1 MQIITI
7 SSARLPERVWL
18 KFDDDSLLP
27 LKVDDVIS
35 LKLKKFVD
43 LSASEY
49 DKVQKHS
56 ASYLLYE
63 YAIRQLAISPKTRLA
78 LDQKLRLYSQKI
90 IFKYNYTHNL
100 VSSLITTTLGI
111 VEEKGLINDAEFVAY
126 YIRRHP
132 RKSLMDLKFS
142 LQRLGVDLKDHPHL
156 FVSEKDKIRLLITKK
171 LRHQDLTDVNTK
183 NKLISFLCR
192 KGFALGDVKSIIDE
206 ILNSR

>member
-27 LKVDDVIS
+27 FKVDDVVL
-35 LKLKKFVD
+35 LKLKKFID
-43 LSASEY
+43 LSSTEY
-49 DKVQKHS
+49 ETVQKYS

-78 LDQKLRLYSQKI
+78 LDQKLRLYSRKI
-90 IFKYNYTHNL
+90 IFKYNYPSKL
-100 VSSLITTTLGI
+100 VSSLVPVTLEKI
-111 VEEKGLINDAEFVAY
+111 DEKGLINDDEFVAY

-132 RKSLMDLKFS
+132 HKSLMDIKFS
-142 LQRLGVDLKDHPHL
+142 LQHLGVDLKDHPHL
-156 FVSEKDKIRLLITKK
+156 FVSEKDKIRTLITKK

-192 KGFALGDVKSIIDE
+192 KGFALGDVKTIIDE
-206 ILNSR
+206 YNNSR